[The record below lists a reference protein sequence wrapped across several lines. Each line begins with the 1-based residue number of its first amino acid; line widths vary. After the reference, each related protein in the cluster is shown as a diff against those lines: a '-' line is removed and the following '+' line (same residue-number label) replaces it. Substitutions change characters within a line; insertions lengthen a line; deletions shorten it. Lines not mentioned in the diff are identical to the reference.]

1 MPITRRR
8 TLAATLT
15 ATLALPLLATP
26 WIGGT
31 ARAQGTRLRFA
42 HPHPESD
49 SWHKAALAFAEDV
62 RKESGGALTVQVL
75 GSGTAGSDP
84 TTINA
89 ARGGTLDI
97 TLTGNPFFTGLAPK
111 LNALDLPFLF
121 RDRAHVAR
129 VLDGPIGQGLKPE
142 LEPAGLVVLGFWDIG
157 FRNLTNSRRAVRGP
171 ADIRGLKIRTTP
183 NPAHIK
189 AFQLLGAN
197 PAPMPFT
204 ELFTALETRAVDG
217 QENPTTLILNARF
230 FEVQKHLSL
239 TRHAYTAGIL
249 AMSKQRLAALPAR
262 QQEIVQAAAATIT
275 PRQRQM
281 NEDGEAESVAEL
293 KRRGMEVV
301 EAPDRA
307 AMAAI
312 VAAETRADYV
322 ARFGAELPDAIA
334 AAATAA

>member
-1 MPITRRR
+1 MTTLPRR
-8 TLAATLT
+8 TLAATLLT
-15 ATLALPLLATP
+15 APLLATP

-31 ARAQGTRLRFA
+31 ARAQATRLRFA

-49 SWHKAALAFAEDV
+49 SWHVAALAFAEDV
-62 RKESGGALTVQVL
+62 RAKSGGALTVQVI
-75 GSGTAGSDP
+75 GSGAAGSDP
-84 TTINA
+84 TTISA
-89 ARGGTLDI
+89 TRGGTLDI

-121 RDRAHVAR
+121 RDRAHVTR
-129 VLDGPIGQGLKPE
+129 VLDGPIGQGLKKE
-142 LEPAGLVVLGFWDIG
+142 LEPSNLIVLGFWDIG
-157 FRNLTNSRRAVRGP
+157 FRNLTNSRRPVRGP

-249 AMSKQRLAALPAR
+249 AMSKQRLAALPGN
-262 QQEIVQAAAATIT
+262 QQEIVLAAATAIT

-281 NEDGEAESVAEL
+281 NEDAEGSSVTQL
-293 KRRGMEVV
+293 RQRGMEIV
-301 EAPDRA
+301 EAPDRE
-307 AMAAI
+307 AMARI

-334 AAATAA
+334 AAATSA

>member
-1 MPITRRR
+1 MTMLHRR
-8 TLAATLT
+8 TLVAT
-15 ATLALPLLATP
+15 TLAAPALATP
-26 WIGGT
+26 WIGST
-31 ARAQGTRLRFA
+31 ARAQATRLRFA

-49 SWHKAALAFAEDV
+49 SWHTAALAFAEDV
-62 RKESGGALTVQVL
+62 RAKSGGALTVQVI
-75 GSGTAGSDP
+75 GSGAAGSDP
-84 TTINA
+84 TTISA
-89 ARGGTLDI
+89 TRGGTLDI

-121 RDRAHVAR
+121 RDRAHVTR
-129 VLDGPIGQGLKPE
+129 VLDGPIGQGLKKE
-142 LEPAGLVVLGFWDIG
+142 LEPSNLVVLGFWDIG
-157 FRNLTNSRRAVRGP
+157 FRNLTNSRRPVRGP

-249 AMSKQRLAALPAR
+249 AMSKQRLAALPAN
-262 QQEIVQAAAATIT
+262 QQEIVLAAAAAIT

-281 NEDGEAESVAEL
+281 NEDAEGASVAAL
-293 KRRGMEVV
+293 KQRGMEVV
-301 EAPDRA
+301 EAPDRE
-307 AMAAI
+307 AMARI

-334 AAATAA
+334 AAATSA